1 MTLGNKIYTL
11 RTKAGL
17 SQEELAEQMG
27 VSRQSV
33 SKWETDA
40 SIPELDKLIQ
50 LSKLFEVTLD
60 SLVQDEPVQT
70 DTKFEVIDTTVSN
83 ARLTTDNMKDLP
95 TDKPKEHTKNGF
107 FSPQKIVGLI
117 LFSIGLLGTILSLIF
132 QNDSTPIVL
141 IVSIYCKLSGIL
153 CLTVKKRLG
162 LAMGIMTLIYLSVF
176 LFLLFFVFM
185 NRLDVSF
192 EVL

>member
-1 MTLGNKIYTL
+1 MTLGNKIYEL

-17 SQEELAEQMG
+17 SQEELAEKTG

-33 SKWETDA
+33 SKWETNA

-50 LSKLFEVTLD
+50 LSKLFEITLD

-70 DTKFEVIDTTVSN
+70 DSKATVTVTTENNSK
-83 ARLTTDNMKDLP
+83 LTTDNTDDFP
-95 TDKPKEHTKNGF
+95 TDKSKEHTQNRF
-107 FSPQKIVGLI
+107 FTPRRIVGLI
-117 LFSIGLLGTILSLIF
+117 LFTVALIGIIFSLIF
-132 QNDSTPIVL
+132 PNDFVALVL
-141 IVSIYCKLSGIL
+141 FFSFYCLLSGIL
-153 CLTVKKRLG
+153 CLTVKKHLG
-162 LAMGIMTLIYLSVF
+162 LAMGIMTLIYWFVF